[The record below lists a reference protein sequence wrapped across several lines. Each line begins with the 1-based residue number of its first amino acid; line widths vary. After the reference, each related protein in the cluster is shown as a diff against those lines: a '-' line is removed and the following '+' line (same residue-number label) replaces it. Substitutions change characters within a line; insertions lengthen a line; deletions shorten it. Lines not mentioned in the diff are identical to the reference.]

1 MALYDI
7 FWQNKD
13 LRKIL
18 KSKKFKYSEQIM
30 RLRIR
35 TGLEFEEVAKRLDMT
50 SAELIEYEYCN
61 LTISLKQYRQTLQRL
76 HDLVKELSS

>member
-1 MALYDI
+1 MALYDT

-35 TGLEFEEVAKRLDMT
+35 TGLEFEEVAKRLNMT

-61 LTISLKQYRQTLQRL
+61 LAISLKQYRQTLQRL
-76 HDLVKELSS
+76 HDLVKDLSS